1 MVPTLRGGSRSW
13 QGEGHKQT
21 NLLVVQ
27 PGSLVSCFIFEAA
40 NSHLL
45 AVLTSTILTFAD
57 GCEVLK
63 AA

>member
-1 MVPTLRGGSRSW
+1 MMTIRVGSRSW
-13 QGEGHKQT
+13 QGEGHKQAK
-21 NLLVVQ
+21 LLVVQ

-45 AVLTSTILTFAD
+45 AVLTFAILAFAD